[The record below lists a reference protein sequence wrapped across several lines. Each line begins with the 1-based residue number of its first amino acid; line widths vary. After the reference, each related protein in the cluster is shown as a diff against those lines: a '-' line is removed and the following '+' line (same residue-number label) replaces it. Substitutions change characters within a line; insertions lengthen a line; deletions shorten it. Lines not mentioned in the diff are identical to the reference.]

1 MINVIAIISLAITV
15 GGENRK
21 AVACGAELVL
31 VARAL
36 LYVASWPAR
45 EGAGGGDWVGEYD
58 FAEQR
63 GGAKAAV
70 LHPVVRLV
78 SQ

>member
-1 MINVIAIISLAITV
+1 MINVAIISLAITV

-21 AVACGAELVL
+21 IIACSAQLVL

-36 LYVASWPAR
+36 LYVASWLAR
-45 EGAGGGDWVGEYD
+45 EGGVIRGEGR
-58 FAEQR
+58 FGETAR
-63 GGAKAAV
+63 GGKAAV
-70 LHPVVRLV
+70 LLPVVRLV